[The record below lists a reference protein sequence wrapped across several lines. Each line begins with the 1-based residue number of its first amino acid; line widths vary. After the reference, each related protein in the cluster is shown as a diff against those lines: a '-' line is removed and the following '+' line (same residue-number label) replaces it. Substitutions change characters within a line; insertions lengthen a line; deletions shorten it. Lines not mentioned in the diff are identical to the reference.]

1 MAEVCHR
8 SGKKVYAADN
18 PVRIGGMVFHPATF
32 TCKATGAKLTLKTCV
47 IGVDAEGQ
55 KDVYLAGQEPKLKP
69 TPSQSVIDSR
79 VASVPDS
86 NMRTT
91 DRMFNVA
98 GKGANRGTGG
108 EDLGS
113 RYGEGSVQIETAT
126 NAPKVPTTVDNANKM
141 EKMHNGASYTNAAA
155 NE

>member
-1 MAEVCHR
+1 
-8 SGKKVYAADN
+8 
-18 PVRIGGMVFHPATF
+18 MVFHPATF

-47 IGVDAEGQ
+47 IGEDADGR

-86 NMRTT
+86 NMRTS

-98 GKGANRGTGG
+98 GKGANRGAVG
-108 EDLGS
+108 EDPGS
-113 RYGEGSVQIETAT
+113 KYGDGSVQVTTAI

-141 EKMHNGASYTNAAA
+141 EKMHNGSSYTNATV
-155 NE
+155 E